1 MNEEKEKRVLTIRLK
16 GLENPLEFDDEK
28 YKWKI
33 FYDDRLIMVYSKIK
47 NGYIMF
53 PFENILFV
61 EEGEA

>member
-53 PFENILFV
+53 PF
-61 EEGEA
+61 